1 MAVLTNGGT
10 QMNKETEY
18 RQQGW
23 WSDDTVWSLFAANAL
38 RDPER
43 IAVCDP
49 PNRASIMHGEPRE
62 LSYAALQAEAE
73 SLARRLSW
81 LGVAHGDVVIVQLPN
96 VVESLV
102 AFLAAARLGFIYS
115 PLPVQYRVHEL
126 RYVVAKA
133 RPKLLLTAAVIDG
146 HAHAAMA
153 AAVAA
158 ECAGLRVL
166 AYGDELPDGVTAMA
180 AVADPGGE
188 LGPPADATTRLTV
201 CWTSGTEGQPKGV
214 VRNHQRW
221 LCLAQA
227 AIDAAHLGPGA
238 VLLNPFPM
246 ANMAAFVGFLL
257 PWLKTGGTLLLHHPF
272 ALPVFVAQLSSRPID
287 FTAAPPALLN
297 LMLLREDVARQA
309 NLTTVRAIGCGGAPL
324 SPGMVTGFRER
335 FGIDIVN
342 LFGSSEGGSL
352 VSGPNDILDPH
363 TRAVCFPRWGVP
375 GFDWA
380 SAMAARVETR
390 LVDDASGE
398 DIVTTG
404 QPGELRFRGPGVFAE
419 YFDAPEATA
428 AAFDEQ
434 GYYRSGDLFEID
446 GERGQYY
453 RFVGRCKDLVI
464 RGGVNISPE
473 EVEGL
478 LAGHP
483 DIAEVAVVGYP
494 DVVMGEKLCAILV
507 PKKESRPALEA
518 LRAYLRDQMQV
529 AEYKL
534 PERVKWV
541 ESLPRNAMGK
551 VLKRELRAR
560 VNVPTS

>member
-1 MAVLTNGGT
+1 MDRE
-10 QMNKETEY
+10 MEY
-18 RQQGW
+18 RRRGW
-23 WSDDTVWSLFAANAL
+23 WTEDTVWSLFAANAQ
-38 RDPER
+38 RDPQR
-43 IAVCDP
+43 LAASDP
-49 PNRASIMHGEPRE
+49 PNRAAIMHGEPRV
-62 LSYAALQAEAE
+62 LSYAALHAEAE
-73 SLARRLSW
+73 SLARRLAGF
-81 LGVAHGDVVIVQLPN
+81 GVVRGDLIVVQLPN
-96 VVESLV
+96 VVESLI
-102 AFLAAARLGFIYS
+102 AFLAAARLGVIYS
-115 PLPVQYRVHEL
+115 PLPVQYRAHEL
-126 RYVVAKA
+126 RHVVAKA
-133 RPKLLLTAAVIDG
+133 RPKVLLTAAVIDG

-153 AAVAA
+153 AVIAT
-158 ECAGLRVL
+158 EHPGLRVL
-166 AYGDELPDGVTAMA
+166 AYGDELPDGVTSMA
-180 AVADPGGE
+180 ALADPGGE
-188 LGPPADATTRLTV
+188 LGPPADARTRLTV

-214 VRNHQRW
+214 VRNHQHW

-227 AIDAAHLGPGA
+227 VLDAARLEPGA

-309 NLTTVRAIGCGGAPL
+309 NLAAVRVIGCGGAPL
-324 SPGMVTGFRER
+324 SAAMVTGFRER

-352 VSGPNDILDPH
+352 VSGPSDIPDAH

-380 SAMAARVETR
+380 SAMAERVETR
-390 LVDDASGE
+390 LVDEVSGE
-398 DIVTTG
+398 DILIAG
-404 QPGELRFRGPGVFAE
+404 RPGELRFRGPGVFAE
-419 YFDAPEATA
+419 YFEAPEATA
-428 AAFDEQ
+428 AAFDDQ

-446 GERGQYY
+446 GEHCQYY

-483 DIAEVAVVGYP
+483 DIAEVAVVGYA
-494 DVVMGEKLCAILV
+494 DAVMGEKLCAIMV
-507 PKKESRPALEA
+507 PKGEGRPALET

-529 AEYKL
+529 AEFKL
-534 PERVKWV
+534 PERSEWV
-541 ESLPRNAMGK
+541 EALPRNAMGK

-560 VNVPTS
+560 VNPAPPQVSA